1 MTRSPFA
8 TVSGKRLILLPL
20 FFLLA
25 CAQSIQAQDTQR
37 EHFQIKVGTAY
48 DRGDYGTSELTQTRY
63 FPVTFRYLGKK
74 FDASVTPALAR
85 AESSGGVVLIDGV
98 PTPIGPG
105 TGELQQ
111 TQYGAGDTMVRGH
124 YYLVEGTT
132 RRPSITPFA
141 KIKIPTSPESLN
153 LSTGKTDAGV
163 GVEVDHQISRTLL
176 FGDLSFTYIGKLTGV
191 ELRNQVGASFGIG
204 QQISKSI
211 ILSGMLDWRRS
222 IVLGN
227 PNPTDLVGVFTFR
240 ASRTISVSPNVYA
253 GLNSSSAD
261 FGAGLEFSIRFGRY

>member
-1 MTRSPFA
+1 MNRSPF
-8 TVSGKRLILLPL
+8 TKVSGKRLTLLPL
-20 FFLLA
+20 FILLA
-25 CAQSIQAQDTQR
+25 CAPSIQAQETQR

-48 DRGDYGTSELTQTRY
+48 DRGDYGSTELTTTRY
-63 FPVTFRYLGKK
+63 FPVTFRYLGEK

-85 AESSGGVVLIDGV
+85 TDSAGGVVLIDGV

-105 TGELQQ
+105 TGALQQ
-111 TQYGAGDTMVRGH
+111 TQYGAGDTMLRGH

-141 KIKIPTSPESLN
+141 KIKIPTAQESLN

-163 GVEVDHQISRTLL
+163 GVEIDHQISRTLL
-176 FGDLSFTYIGKLTGV
+176 FGDLSFTYIGRLEGIP
-191 ELRNQVGASFGIG
+191 LRNQVGASFGVG
-204 QQISKSI
+204 QQVSKYI
-211 ILSGMLDWRRS
+211 VLSGMLDWRRS

-227 PNPTDLVGVFTFR
+227 PNPTDLIGVFTFR
-240 ASRTISVSPNVYA
+240 PSRTISLSPNVYV